1 MDEEIDRMIESKRR
15 AIFFLVLFIVA
26 IAVMITILIVMGSG
40 DYGGGND
47 EFSQLEARGEVKTK
61 RYDVADFKAL
71 CFFYD
76 GVRGERT
83 LFLDALPNLKIV
95 NSDKFYVEVKANKE
109 LLDILEVVNIENV
122 LSLGFQ
128 TSYYKVVSSSTDNYD
143 KGLYVTC
150 DVFEVT
156 VYAPVSQLYTS
167 AEITLDYQAPVTD
180 LMRIHVIGEVQNGK
194 VYGIDAEKLECK
206 VSGSSSIELIGKVS
220 GNAALTA
227 YHDSAIEAEQLYVS
241 TASTVT
247 SSQIFGFSEIY
258 GNGYSETSFI
268 SVGSM
273 FSCILVVLPIAMAA
287 LCALFFVKYFKRKK
301 QIDGVIAMLEQQEGF
316 FENSMR
322 APFIIK
328 DEKKEEK
335 NEEPTDE
342 KNSENSENLL
352 QNDE

>member
-15 AIFFLVLFIVA
+15 AIFFLVLFVVA
-26 IAVMITILIVMGSG
+26 IAVIITLLVVMGTG

-83 LFLDALPNLKIV
+83 LFLDSVPNLKIV
-95 NSDKFYVEVKANKE
+95 NSDKYYIEVKTNQE
-109 LLDILEVVNIENV
+109 LLDILEVLNIDTV

-128 TSYYKVVSSSTDNYD
+128 TSYYKVVESSTDNYN
-143 KGLYVTC
+143 KGLYVNC
-150 DVFEVT
+150 DTFEVT

-167 AEITLDYQAPVTD
+167 AEITLDYEAPVTD
-180 LMRIHVIGEVQNGK
+180 LMKIHVIGEVQNGK
-194 VYGIDAEKLECK
+194 VYGIDAEKLECRL
-206 VSGSSSIELIGKVS
+206 SGSSNVTLSGKVS
-220 GNAALTA
+220 GNATLVA
-227 YHDSAIEAEQLYVS
+227 YHDSTIDAEQLYVS
-241 TASTVT
+241 TASTIT
-247 SSQIFGFSEIY
+247 SSQIFGFSAVY

-273 FSCILVVLPIAMAA
+273 FSFLLVAFPTLSAA
-287 LCALFFVKYFKRKK
+287 FCALFFVKFLKRKK
-301 QIDGVIAMLEQQEGF
+301 QIDGVIEMLEQNEGF

-322 APFIIK
+322 APLIIK

-335 NEEPTDE
+335 NEEPTEE

-352 QNDE
+352 QNEE